1 MFHFTAICRQTES
14 RTLHVA
20 YFSTINVFAL
30 CEFILLL
37 SFKNEAVI
45 YLIRGDY
52 SKHFGN
58 RTIGRSV
65 LLSLVIDHDNRREW
79 MRERMIRHLQRGEFS
94 LYPFGRF
101 ALSGN
106 DADIVES
113 FQVEV
118 VCRKIKYKSQYRQY
132 FFTGFIEQLSEWA
145 RIGKFG
151 EHPNWNLDK

>member
-37 SFKNEAVI
+37 SFENEAVI

-58 RTIGRSV
+58 RTIERSV
-65 LLSLVIDHDNRREW
+65 LLSLVIDHDNRRE
-79 MRERMIRHLQRGEFS
+79 
-94 LYPFGRF
+94 
-101 ALSGN
+101 
-106 DADIVES
+106 
-113 FQVEV
+113 
-118 VCRKIKYKSQYRQY
+118 
-132 FFTGFIEQLSEWA
+132 
-145 RIGKFG
+145 
-151 EHPNWNLDK
+151 